1 MLSHPHLCRK
11 SVSTTGHITSHFIS
25 RLSWFYI
32 IARWTRGLFGWLVYS
47 RQPTPNGF
55 LQYKPWKSNTKQRMA
70 LILQVNNLK
79 QPTAGTLFSLSHRTH
94 VVESGQSNLRE
105 TPPPAAVSPRR
116 QEKAAHRTWAR
127 RSMSLT
133 LLFTAM
139 RVNKAWM
146 NAKTLNLNYWSVT
159 CVKIYLEC
167 TLHPRWQ
174 HYQRSSHTGTRK
186 LQKTIH
192 KLTRWR
198 IHINRYILKKCI
210 YLIYIY
216 I

>member
-1 MLSHPHLCRK
+1 MDFHPLQNQWKSTVQKKNQSQIYSNSYPKKKTSKMLSHPHLCRK

-79 QPTAGTLFSLSHRTH
+79 QPTAGPLFSLSHRTH
-94 VVESGQSNLRE
+94 VVESGQPNLRE

-116 QEKAAHRTWAR
+116 QEKAAHSLSEAVHVTNTTLYGYAR
-127 RSMSLT
+127 QQSLDECKDFEFE
-133 LLFTAM
+133 LL
-139 RVNKAWM
+139 
-146 NAKTLNLNYWSVT
+146 
-159 CVKIYLEC
+159 
-167 TLHPRWQ
+167 
-174 HYQRSSHTGTRK
+174 
-186 LQKTIH
+186 
-192 KLTRWR
+192 
-198 IHINRYILKKCI
+198 KCNVC
-210 YLIYIY
+210 
-216 I
+216 